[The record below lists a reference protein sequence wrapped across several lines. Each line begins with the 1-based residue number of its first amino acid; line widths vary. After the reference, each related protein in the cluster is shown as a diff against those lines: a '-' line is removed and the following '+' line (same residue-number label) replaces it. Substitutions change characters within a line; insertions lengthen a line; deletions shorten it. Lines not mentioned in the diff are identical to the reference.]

1 MYSLIGRLVQQ
12 LRFAAVCLAIHAA
25 MFLLA
30 NLPYAGRTGD
40 ISGLVLL
47 RFPIAVIIVLGLW
60 AGVGLARWV
69 GLLYA
74 VYFSAAGWLSL
85 ISVLPIRI
93 YPHQSSSRWLA
104 IGLLVMSPIVATLA
118 FFALIRI
125 SRESV

>member
-1 MYSLIGRLVQQ
+1 VQQ

-25 MFLLA
+25 LFFLA
-30 NLPYAGRTGD
+30 NLPSAGRTGD

-60 AGVGLARWV
+60 AGVGLARWA

-74 VYFSAAGWLSL
+74 AYFAAVGWLGL

-93 YPHQSSSRWLA
+93 YPHQSSSRWVA
-104 IGLLVMSPIVATLA
+104 IGLLVLSPLTASLA
-118 FFALIRI
+118 FLSLIRVP
-125 SRESV
+125 RESA